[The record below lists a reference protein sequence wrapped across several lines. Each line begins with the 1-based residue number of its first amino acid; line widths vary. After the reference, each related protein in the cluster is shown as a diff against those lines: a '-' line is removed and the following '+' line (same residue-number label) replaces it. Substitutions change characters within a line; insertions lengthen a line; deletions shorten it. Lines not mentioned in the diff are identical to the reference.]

1 MLTKIGK
8 LITNNFGAKH
18 KLIKAIREDSYK
30 NWVQH
35 FDAFNQTAEPKANPA
50 EMKSFGM
57 EVYEHNLKQCLSNL
71 RITDDKRNLLLSI
84 QSYFVLPSDEIYN
97 LKRKYGLKAVDLLSK
112 YRVQDLDLTPNEK
125 YEIQLLANELNVT
138 SAEVDNI
145 NKQNAADVFQKIIKD
160 KVAVG
165 RITDTDIQEI
175 NKVANS
181 LSIIPAAFPVDT
193 KTKQQYEYLVMLNEL
208 EKGYLPVIHSS
219 AIVAQKDEIVHWQ
232 TNATLLTPKTVTTG
246 YVGGSRGVSIRVMK
260 GVSYRVGSSR
270 STPIRE
276 TITMRNPGNLVVTN
290 KRIVFTGT
298 GKSFSIGYKQL
309 LSFDPYN
316 NGIGLQK
323 TNGPSYLLE
332 LQNFQASEVTFK
344 MLENAINKFFA

>member
-1 MLTKIGK
+1 MLAKIGK

-18 KLIKAIREDSYK
+18 KLIKAIREDNYK

-35 FDAFNQTAEPKANPA
+35 FDFFNQTAEPKANPA

-57 EVYEHNLKQCLSNL
+57 EVYEHHLKECLSNL

-84 QSYFVLPSDEIYN
+84 QSYFVLPSDDILN

-112 YRVQDLDLTPNEK
+112 YRVQDLDLTQNEK

-138 SAEVDNI
+138 SVEVDSI
-145 NKQNAADVFQKIIKD
+145 NKQNIAEVFQKHIRSKIATGK
-160 KVAVG
+160 
-165 RITDTDIQEI
+165 ITDADIQEI
-175 NKVANS
+175 NKAASSFNIHRS
-181 LSIIPAAFPVDT
+181 AFPIDNQ
-193 KTKQQYEYLVMLNEL
+193 TKQQYEYLIMLNEL
-208 EKGYLPVIHSS
+208 EKGYLPVIQNA
-219 AIVAQKDEIVHWQ
+219 AIVTQKDEIVHWQ
-232 TNATLLTPKTVTTG
+232 TSATLLTPKTVTTG

-290 KRIVFTGT
+290 KRIVFTGA

-309 LSFDPYN
+309 LSFDPYS
-316 NGIGLQK
+316 NGVGLQK

-332 LQNFQASEVTFK
+332 LQNFQASEITFK